1 MQSKLNPMRE
11 DNRVNKKGNHPALDI
26 LLVGH
31 PNVGKSVLFSRM
43 TGVRTIA
50 SNYPGTTVGYT
61 TGRTCFEGQSY
72 SVVDAPG
79 TYSLEPLD
87 EAAGV
92 AVNLIDEAKR
102 IINVVDATHLERH
115 LALTIELLAQ
125 DKPMVVALNMSDE
138 AQHRGIEIDGKK
150 LSEKLGI
157 PVISTVARSGVGVKR
172 LIQAALALPVKSP
185 VACQDQTGHPG
196 HHPHIP
202 RHSNER
208 FQHDHRHL
216 VEEDVWS
223 QIGAIVSDVQ
233 TLHHHRHTLGELLED
248 ISVHPIWG
256 GFAAAFVIIF
266 SFAFVR
272 ILGEFLIGGGIGIFG
287 EPLIVLPFG
296 TEHLFDTA
304 WKPLMMKLSSL
315 LREGSFL
322 QQLLIGTLISGEI
335 DFSQSF
341 GLLTSGLFIPLGVV
355 LPYIFSFYLVLS
367 LLEDTGYLPRLAIF
381 LDNVMHWLGLHGY
394 AIIPTLL
401 GLGCNVPGVMAT
413 RILESRRQRFITA
426 TLISIA
432 VPCAA
437 LQAMI
442 IGLVGKRGIGPV
454 LLVYGIL
461 FLTWMMIGLVLRYT
475 TRGFLP
481 ELLIEIPPYRT
492 PSFLA
497 LCSKMWMRIWGFI
510 REALPVVMVAILFVN
525 LLYVF
530 KVFEQIAYLTAP
542 VVTRLWGL
550 PEEAIVPLLIGIL
563 RKDVAIGMFAPL
575 ELTTHQLITGSVI
588 LAMFFPCIATFV
600 ILFRELKLRD
610 GLKAIGVMLITVI
623 FVGTTVNFLLDLKF

>member
-1 MQSKLNPMRE
+1 MRE
-11 DNRVNKKGNHPALDI
+11 ATWTDEKTTHMASDI

-50 SNYPGTTVGYT
+50 SNYPGTTVDYT
-61 TGRTCFEGQSY
+61 KGTTRFEGQNY
-72 SVVDAPG
+72 NVVDAPG

-87 EAAGV
+87 EAAEV
-92 AVNLIDEAKR
+92 AVDLIDEAKR
-102 IINVVDATHLERH
+102 IINVVDATHLERQ
-115 LALTIELLAQ
+115 LPLTIELLAQ

-138 AQHRGIEIDGKK
+138 ARHRGIEIDVRK
-150 LSEKLGI
+150 LSDKLGVTI
-157 PVISTVARSGVGVKR
+157 ISTVARSGEGVKR
-172 LIQAALALPVKSP
+172 LIQATLALPVKSP
-185 VACQDQTGHPG
+185 FPCQDQTGHPG

-202 RHSNER
+202 HHSKEEGK
-208 FQHDHRHL
+208 HDHRHL
-216 VEEDVWS
+216 AKDDIWS
-223 QIGAIVSDVQ
+223 RIGAIVGDVQ
-233 TLHHHRHTLGELLED
+233 TLHDHRHTFGEWLED
-248 ISVHPIWG
+248 ISVHPVWG
-256 GFAAAFVIIF
+256 GFAAVFVVF
-266 SFAFVR
+266 LSFAIVR
-272 ILGEFLIGGGIGIFG
+272 IIGEFLIGGCIGIFG
-287 EPLIVLPFG
+287 EPWIVLPFG
-296 TEHLFDTA
+296 TEALFDTA
-304 WKPLMMKLSSL
+304 WKPLMMKLSNL
-315 LREGSFL
+315 LREDGFL
-322 QQLLIGTLISGEI
+322 HQLLIGSLINGEI
-335 DFSQSF
+335 DFGQSF

-355 LPYIFSFYLVLS
+355 LPYIFSFYLILS

-381 LDNVMHWLGLHGY
+381 LDNIMHWFGLHGY

-454 LLVYGIL
+454 LLVYSIL
-461 FLTWMMIGLVLRYT
+461 FLTWMIIGLVLRYT
-475 TRGFLP
+475 TKGFLP

-497 LCSKMWMRIWGFI
+497 LCSKMWMRVWGFLK
-510 REALPVVMVAILFVN
+510 EALPVVMAAIFIVN

-530 KVFEQIAYLTAP
+530 KVFEHIAHLTAP

-563 RKDVAIGMFAPL
+563 RKDVAIGMLAPI

-600 ILFRELKLRD
+600 ILFRELKFRD
-610 GLKAIGVMLITVI
+610 SLKAIGVMLLTVMI
-623 FVGTTVNFLLDLKF
+623 VGTAVNFFLP

>member
-1 MQSKLNPMRE
+1 MRE
-11 DNRVNKKGNHPALDI
+11 ANRKDKDTTLIAPDI
-26 LLVGH
+26 LLAGH

-50 SNYPGTTVGYT
+50 ANYPGTTVGCT
-61 TGRTCFEGQSY
+61 TGRMGFEGQTY
-72 SVVDAPG
+72 RVVDAPG

-87 EAAGV
+87 EAAKV
-92 AVNLIDEAKR
+92 AVDLIDEAKR
-102 IINVVDATHLERH
+102 IINVVDATHLERN

-125 DKPMVVALNMSDE
+125 NKPMVVALNMSDE
-138 AQHRGIEIDGKK
+138 ARHRGIEIDVKK
-150 LSEKLGI
+150 LGEKLGVA
-157 PVISTVARSGVGVKR
+157 VITTVARSGLGVRR
-172 LIQAALALPVKSP
+172 LIQAALALPVELP
-185 VACQDQTGHPG
+185 FTCRDQSGHPG
-196 HHPHIP
+196 HHAHIP
-202 RHSNER
+202 HHSKEEVK
-208 FQHDHRHL
+208 HDHTHL
-216 VEEDVWS
+216 ADEDVWS
-223 QIGAIVSDVQ
+223 QIGAIINDVQ
-233 TLHHHRHTLGELLED
+233 TLHHHRHSFGELLED
-248 ISVHPIWG
+248 ISVHPVWG
-256 GFAAAFVIIF
+256 GFAAAFVVLF
-266 SFAFVR
+266 SFAIVR
-272 ILGEFLIGGGIGIFG
+272 LIGEFLINGGIGIFG
-287 EPLIVLPFG
+287 EPWIVLPFG
-296 TEHLFDTA
+296 TELLFDIA
-304 WKPLMMKLSSL
+304 WKPLMMKLSNL
-315 LREGSFL
+315 LQEAGFL
-322 QQLLIGTLISGEI
+322 QQLLIGSLINGEI
-335 DFSQSF
+335 DFNQSL

-355 LPYIFSFYLVLS
+355 LPYIFSFYFVLS

-381 LDNVMHWLGLHGY
+381 LDNIMHWLGLHGY

-413 RILESRRQRFITA
+413 RILESKRQRFITA

-442 IGLVGKRGIGPV
+442 IGLVGERGIEPV
-454 LLVYGIL
+454 IVVYSIL

-475 TRGFLP
+475 TKGFLP

-497 LCSKMWMRIWGFI
+497 LCSKMWMRVLGFLK
-510 REALPVVMVAILFVN
+510 EALPVVMAAIFIVN

-530 KVFEQIAYLTAP
+530 KVFEQVAHLTAP

-588 LAMFFPCIATFV
+588 LSMFFPCIATFV

-610 GLKAIGVMLITVI
+610 GLNAIGIMLLTVLVI
-623 FVGTTVNFLLDLKF
+623 GTAVNFFLPYW